1 MTEPIRGKVA
11 RVLNSQEIAINI
23 GTANGVTMGMLFDVL
38 FLQSGQIRDPD
49 TKKVLGSVKRT
60 KVRMRVTEVQ
70 KKLAVASTY
79 RFRQVNVGGP
89 FDMGPFSRS
98 LMPSKWITKYET
110 LKKSEKDGVK
120 EDIDEEDS
128 LVKVGDPVVQVIEES
143 DVETEQENANT

>member
-1 MTEPIRGKVA
+1 MTELIHGKVA

-49 TKKVLGSVKRT
+49 TKEVLGSVKRT
-60 KVRMRVTEVQ
+60 KVRVRVTEVQ

-89 FDMGPFSRS
+89 LDIGPFAQS

-110 LKKSEKDGVK
+110 FKKSERETVK

-128 LVKVGDPVVQVIEES
+128 FVKVGDPVVQVIEEI
-143 DVETEQENANT
+143 DMATKKKANT

>member
-11 RVLNSQEIAINI
+11 WVLNSRELVINI
-23 GTANGVTMGMLFDVL
+23 GSEHGVTVGMYFDVL
-38 FLQSGQIRDPD
+38 FHQSGEIRDPD
-49 TKKVLGSVKRT
+49 TDEVLGSVDRT
-60 KVRMRVTEVQ
+60 KVSVRVTEVQ

-89 FDMGPFSRS
+89 LDIGPFSRS

-110 LKKSEKDGVK
+110 LKKSEREEVK

-128 LVKVGDPVVQVIEES
+128 FVKVGDPVIQVIEEI
-143 DVETEQENANT
+143 DAEKKANT